1 MREYTIVFR
10 DVADIAQF
18 VTVANRHPSRV
29 ELVHEESVY
38 NAKSLLSL
46 FCLQLHTPM
55 IVRVYELASQESGFG
70 TELAPFLQALQ
81 PA

>member
-10 DVADIAQF
+10 DVTDIARF
-18 VTVANRHPSRV
+18 VTVATRHPSRV
-29 ELVHEESVY
+29 ELVHEENTY

-55 IVRVYELASQESGFG
+55 TIRVYDADHNPELS
-70 TELAPFLQALQ
+70 TELMPFLQDLQ

>member
-10 DVADIAQF
+10 DVSDIAEF
-18 VTVANRHPSRV
+18 VTVANRHPSRI
-29 ELVHEESVY
+29 ELVHEDSVF

-55 IVRVYELASQESGFG
+55 TVRVYDTCQENAPW
-70 TELAPFLQALQ
+70 TDIVPFLQEVQ

>member
-10 DVADIAQF
+10 AVSDIAEF
-18 VTVANRHPSRV
+18 VTVANRCPSRV
-29 ELVHEESVY
+29 ELIHGDSVF

-46 FCLQLHTPM
+46 FCLQLHMPM
-55 IVRVYELASQESGFG
+55 TVRVYDTYQESTFR
-70 TELAPFLQALQ
+70 TDILPFLQEMQ